1 MQVNYHQKPL
11 MVWFSLILPGPA
23 FTIPKRL
30 EHVYPILSVQ
40 VSPMSSTK
48 GEVFWSRGIHWQAV
62 QDSSWDTRMQHLVR
76 PGLTWLKAVTQHA
89 VLLIE
94 THSTHKVNTR
104 QYIIWCKSAFCTESR
119 NISQGVINFAACCSF
134 HHSASVQVLL
144 LASGNIFPLSS
155 CLK

>member
-62 QDSSWDTRMQHLVR
+62 RDSSWDTRMQHLVR

-104 QYIIWCKSAFCTESR
+104 LCIIWCKRAFCTESG

-134 HHSASVQVLL
+134 HYSASVQVLL

>member
-1 MQVNYHQKPL
+1 MQVQLL
-11 MVWFSLILPGPA
+11 MVWFSLVLPGPTFA
-23 FTIPKRL
+23 IPKRL
-30 EHVYPILSVQ
+30 KHVYPILSLQ
-40 VSPMSSTK
+40 VSPMPSTK
-48 GEVFWSRGIHWQAV
+48 GEVFWSWAIHWQAV
-62 QDSSWDTRMQHLVR
+62 WDSSWDTRIQHLVR

-134 HHSASVQVLL
+134 HYSASVQVLL
-144 LASGNIFPLSS
+144 LALGNIFPLSS
-155 CLK
+155 FLK